1 MYSQTNK
8 LSLNLNLVGCTYTA
22 RYRSLKLFL
31 HDLVKSLLL
40 GNYICLLLHNLYWSI
55 YVYIWYLFE
64 IIKSVFFYFQFHVDT
79 NCIKVLIYNNCLSL
93 DIFLLNYDLHWSFGN
108 WIHILLLM
116 QSVPIIA
123 QSYSFDV
130 HPWRTILDKPFY
142 DQFCQ

>member
-8 LSLNLNLVGCTYTA
+8 LSLNLNRVGCTYTA
-22 RYRSLKLFL
+22 RYRTLKLFL
-31 HDLVKSLLL
+31 ARSRQILANCKCYWATIYV
-40 GNYICLLLHNLYWSI
+40 CWSI

-79 NCIKVLIYNNCLSL
+79 NCIKFLIYNNCLSL
-93 DIFLLNYDLHWSFGN
+93 DIFLLNYDLHWWFGN
-108 WIHILLLM
+108 WMHILLLM

-123 QSYSFDV
+123 KSYSFDV

-142 DQFCQ
+142 DQVCQ